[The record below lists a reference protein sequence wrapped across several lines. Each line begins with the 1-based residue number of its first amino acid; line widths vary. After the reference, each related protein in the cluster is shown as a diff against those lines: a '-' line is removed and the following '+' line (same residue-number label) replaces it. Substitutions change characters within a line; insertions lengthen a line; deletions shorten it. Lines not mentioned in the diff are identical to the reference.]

1 MDDWYAWGDMKNV
14 GGKSEYIAFVDE
26 CGDHTLDLIDKD
38 FPLFLLATVVVRR
51 ADYAERI
58 IPALAQFKLKYWVHE
73 GVNLHSRDIRK
84 AKGPFGFL
92 QVPALRTSFMEA
104 LSSLIRELPYALFI
118 SAIRKDKHKARSG
131 TDAANPYDL
140 ALESTLEQIIHFI
153 EGKGLGE
160 IPFVAEARGR
170 KEDNT
175 LERCFYRMMSE
186 GTAHVDGNRFKSLNC
201 PLVFRNKFDNIAGI
215 QLADLCAH
223 PCARHILQPEHTSRA
238 FEIVNEKIYRDDSGA
253 AWQISP

>member
-1 MDDWYAWGDMKNV
+1 MKNV
-14 GGKSEYIAFVDE
+14 GGTSEYIAFVDE
-26 CGDHTLDLIDKD
+26 CGDHTLALIDKD
-38 FPLFLLATVVVRR
+38 FPLFLLAMVVVRR
-51 ADYAERI
+51 TDYADRI

-92 QVPALRTSFMEA
+92 QVPALRTSFMDA
-104 LSSLIRELPYALFI
+104 LSSLMCELPYTLFI
-118 SAIRKDKHKARSG
+118 SAIRKDHHKALSG
-131 TDAANPYDL
+131 ADAANPYDL
-140 ALESTLEQIIHFI
+140 ALEFMLEQIVHFV
-153 EGKGLGE
+153 EGKGLRE

-186 GTAHVDGNRFKSLNC
+186 GTAHVAANRFKSLDC

-215 QLADLCAH
+215 QLADLSAH
-223 PCARHILQPEHTSRA
+223 PCARHILQPDQASRA
-238 FEIVNEKIYRDDSGA
+238 FEIVNKKIFRDEKGA
-253 AWQISP
+253 AWQIFP

>member
-1 MDDWYAWGDMKNV
+1 MKNV
-14 GGKSEYIAFVDE
+14 GGTSEYIAFIDE
-26 CGDHTLDLIDKD
+26 CGDHTLELIDKD

-51 ADYAERI
+51 ADYADRI

-92 QVPALRTSFMEA
+92 QVPALRKTFMDE
-104 LSSLIRELPYALFI
+104 LSSLMYELPYALFI
-118 SAIRKDKHKARSG
+118 AAIRKDHHKAQSG
-131 TDAANPYDL
+131 ADAANPYDL
-140 ALESTLEQIIHFI
+140 ALEFTLEQIIRFI
-153 EGKGLGE
+153 EGKGLRQ

-175 LERCFYRMMSE
+175 LERCFYRMISE
-186 GTAHVDGNRFKSLNC
+186 GTAHVDGTRFKSLDC

-223 PCARHILQPEHTSRA
+223 PCARHILQPGHASRA
-238 FEIVNEKIYRDDSGA
+238 FEIVNEKIYRDERGA
-253 AWQISP
+253 AWQIFP